1 MHPWASEPIV
11 PGTPVAKPAPIF
23 AKIPKE
29 AVEEELARF
38 ESELA
43 ARREAEAQRLAA
55 EKAKLA
61 AE

>member
-1 MHPWASEPIV
+1 M
-11 PGTPVAKPAPIF
+11 PGTPVAKPTPLF

-55 EKAKLA
+55 EKAKLQG
-61 AE
+61 